1 MGEEFYAIIKL
12 VSGEEVFSLIMV
24 DDEQENPIIIMQNP
38 IIIKMLHSPQGSFI
52 KVKPWMELSEEDFF
66 MIRLDKVLTMTE
78 STNEKLI
85 EVYNNYISD
94 DEQEIEM
101 NTNGKV
107 KPDSKMGYVSTVE
120 DARKHLET
128 LYKLKDTK
136 ENLILPI
143 KPNKGILLMVC

>member
-12 VSGEEVFSLIMV
+12 VSGEEIFSLIMV
-24 DDEQENPIIIMQNP
+24 DDEQENPIIVMQNP
-38 IIIKMLHSPQGSFI
+38 VLIKMLQSPHGSFI

-101 NTNGKV
+101 NNNGKV

-136 ENLILPI
+136 ES
-143 KPNKGILLMVC
+143 

>member
-1 MGEEFYAIIKL
+1 MMGEEFYAIIKL

-24 DDEQENPIIIMQNP
+24 DDEQEDPIIIMQNP

-52 KVKPWMELSEEDFF
+52 KIKPWMELSEEDFF

-85 EVYNNYISD
+85 EIYNDYISD
-94 DEQEIEM
+94 DSSSEIEI
-101 NTNGKV
+101 NSQGKV

-120 DARKHLET
+120 DARKSLET

-136 ENLILPI
+136 ES
-143 KPNKGILLMVC
+143 

>member
-24 DDEQENPIIIMQNP
+24 DDEQEDPIIIMQNP

-52 KVKPWMELSEEDFF
+52 KIKPWMELSEEDFF

-85 EVYNNYISD
+85 EVYNDYISD
-94 DEQEIEM
+94 DSSSEIEM
-101 NTNGKV
+101 NSQGKV

-120 DARKHLET
+120 DARKSLET

-136 ENLILPI
+136 ES
-143 KPNKGILLMVC
+143 

>member
-85 EVYNNYISD
+85 EVYNNYICD

-101 NTNGKV
+101 STNGKV

-136 ENLILPI
+136 ES
-143 KPNKGILLMVC
+143 

>member
-38 IIIKMLHSPQGSFI
+38 IIIKMLHSPHGSFI

-136 ENLILPI
+136 ES
-143 KPNKGILLMVC
+143 

>member
-24 DDEQENPIIIMQNP
+24 DDEQEDPIIIMQNP
-38 IIIKMLHSPQGSFI
+38 IIIKMFHSPQGSFI
-52 KVKPWMELSEEDFF
+52 KIKSWMELSEEDFF

-85 EVYNNYISD
+85 EVYNDYISD
-94 DEQEIEM
+94 DTSSEIEM
-101 NTNGKV
+101 SSTGKV

-120 DARKHLET
+120 DARKNLE
-128 LYKLKDTK
+128 DIFNK
-136 ENLILPI
+136 EA
-143 KPNKGILLMVC
+143 KES

>member
-24 DDEQENPIIIMQNP
+24 DDEEENPIIIMQNP

-52 KVKPWMELSEEDFF
+52 KIKPWMELSEEDFF

-85 EVYNNYISD
+85 EVYNDYISD
-94 DEQEIEM
+94 DSSSEIEM
-101 NTNGKV
+101 SSDGRV
-107 KPDSKMGYVSTVE
+107 KPDSRMGYVSTVE
-120 DARKHLET
+120 DARKNLEDIFN
-128 LYKLKDTK
+128 KETK
-136 ENLILPI
+136 ES
-143 KPNKGILLMVC
+143 

>member
-52 KVKPWMELSEEDFF
+52 KIKPWMELSEEDFF

-85 EVYNNYISD
+85 EVYNDYISD
-94 DEQEIEM
+94 DSSSEIEM
-101 NTNGKV
+101 SSDGRV
-107 KPDSKMGYVSTVE
+107 KPDSKMGYLSTVE
-120 DARKHLET
+120 DARKNLEDIFN
-128 LYKLKDTK
+128 KETK
-136 ENLILPI
+136 ES
-143 KPNKGILLMVC
+143 

>member
-38 IIIKMLHSPQGSFI
+38 IIIKILHSPQGSFI

-136 ENLILPI
+136 ES
-143 KPNKGILLMVC
+143 

>member
-38 IIIKMLHSPQGSFI
+38 VIIKMLHSPQGSFI

-101 NTNGKV
+101 NNNGKV

-136 ENLILPI
+136 ES
-143 KPNKGILLMVC
+143 

>member
-1 MGEEFYAIIKL
+1 MMGEEFYAVIKL

-52 KVKPWMELSEEDFF
+52 KIKPWMELSEEDFF

-85 EVYNNYISD
+85 EVYNDYISD
-94 DEQEIEM
+94 DSSSEMEM
-101 NTNGKV
+101 NSQGKV

-120 DARKHLET
+120 DARKSLET

-136 ENLILPI
+136 ES
-143 KPNKGILLMVC
+143 

>member
-38 IIIKMLHSPQGSFI
+38 VIIKMLHSPQGSFI

-85 EVYNNYISD
+85 EVYNNYICD

-101 NTNGKV
+101 STNGKV

-136 ENLILPI
+136 ES
-143 KPNKGILLMVC
+143 

>member
-24 DDEQENPIIIMQNP
+24 DDEQEDPIIIMQNP
-38 IIIKMLHSPQGSFI
+38 IIIKMLHSPHGSFI
-52 KVKPWMELSEEDFF
+52 KIKSWMELSEEDFF

-85 EVYNNYISD
+85 EVYNDYISD
-94 DEQEIEM
+94 DTSSEIEI
-101 NTNGKV
+101 NSQGKV

-120 DARKHLET
+120 DARKNLE
-128 LYKLKDTK
+128 DIFNK
-136 ENLILPI
+136 EA
-143 KPNKGILLMVC
+143 KES

>member
-1 MGEEFYAIIKL
+1 MGDEFYAIIKL

-38 IIIKMLHSPQGSFI
+38 IMIKMLHSPHGSFI
-52 KVKPWMELSEEDFF
+52 KIKPWMELTEEDFF

-85 EVYNNYISD
+85 EIYNNYISD
-94 DEQEIEM
+94 DEFEIEM
-101 NTNGKV
+101 ESQGKV
-107 KPDSKMGYVSTVE
+107 KPDSKMGYLSTVE
-120 DARKHLET
+120 DARKSLET

-136 ENLILPI
+136 ES
-143 KPNKGILLMVC
+143 

>member
-38 IIIKMLHSPQGSFI
+38 IIVKMVYAPQGSFI

-136 ENLILPI
+136 ES
-143 KPNKGILLMVC
+143 

>member
-38 IIIKMLHSPQGSFI
+38 VIIKMLHSPQGSFI
-52 KVKPWMELSEEDFF
+52 KVKPWMELSDEDFF

-85 EVYNNYISD
+85 EIYDNYISD
-94 DEQEIEM
+94 NESEVEM
-101 NTNGKV
+101 VSNGKV

-128 LYKLKDTK
+128 LYKLKDIK
-136 ENLILPI
+136 ES
-143 KPNKGILLMVC
+143 

>member
-38 IIIKMLHSPQGSFI
+38 VIIKMLHSPQGSFI

-101 NTNGKV
+101 SNNGKV

-120 DARKHLET
+120 DSRKHLET

-136 ENLILPI
+136 ES
-143 KPNKGILLMVC
+143 

>member
-24 DDEQENPIIIMQNP
+24 DDEQEDPIIIMQNP

-52 KVKPWMELSEEDFF
+52 KIKPWMELSEEDFF

-85 EVYNNYISD
+85 EVYNDYISD
-94 DEQEIEM
+94 DTSSEIEI
-101 NTNGKV
+101 NSQGKV

-120 DARKHLET
+120 DARKNLEDIFN
-128 LYKLKDTK
+128 KETK
-136 ENLILPI
+136 ES
-143 KPNKGILLMVC
+143 

>member
-24 DDEQENPIIIMQNP
+24 DDEEENPIIIMQNP

-94 DEQEIEM
+94 NEQEIEM
-101 NTNGKV
+101 STNGKV

-136 ENLILPI
+136 ES
-143 KPNKGILLMVC
+143 

>member
-1 MGEEFYAIIKL
+1 MGDEFYAIIKL

-38 IIIKMLHSPQGSFI
+38 IIIKMLHSPNGSFI
-52 KVKPWMELSEEDFF
+52 KIKPWMELSEEDFF

-78 STNEKLI
+78 SSNEKLI
-85 EVYNNYISD
+85 EMYNDYISD
-94 DEQEIEM
+94 EISSEIEVPSD
-101 NTNGKV
+101 GKV

-136 ENLILPI
+136 ES
-143 KPNKGILLMVC
+143 

>member
-24 DDEQENPIIIMQNP
+24 DDEEEDPIIIMQNP

-52 KVKPWMELSEEDFF
+52 KIKPWMELSEEDFF

-85 EVYNNYISD
+85 EVYNDYISD
-94 DEQEIEM
+94 NSSSEIEM
-101 NTNGKV
+101 SSDGRV
-107 KPDSKMGYVSTVE
+107 KPDSRMGYVSTVE
-120 DARKHLET
+120 DARKNLEDIFN
-128 LYKLKDTK
+128 KETK
-136 ENLILPI
+136 ES
-143 KPNKGILLMVC
+143 